1 MSARP
6 LEREFQYF
14 LDHQKEL
21 VTKHRDKVLVIK
33 DEQVIGV
40 YDSALQ
46 AVKETVR
53 EHEPGTFLVQE
64 CKPGAAAYTAV
75 FCGLHIAAAS

>member
-14 LDHQKEL
+14 LQHQKEL
-21 VTKHRDKVLVIK
+21 VEKYQGKVVVIK
-33 DEQVIGV
+33 DDRIIGV

-46 AVKETVR
+46 AVKETTKK
-53 EHEPGTFLVQE
+53 HELGTFLVQE

-75 FCGLHIAAAS
+75 FCGLHVAPAN

>member
-1 MSARP
+1 MSTRP

-21 VTKHRDKVLVIK
+21 VARYRGKVLVIK
-33 DEQVIGV
+33 DEQVIGT
-40 YDSALQ
+40 YDTALE
-46 AVKETVR
+46 AVRETSQ

-75 FCGLHIAAAS
+75 FCGLHAAPVN